1 MTQPEFDP
9 VQVVGPQRTSQQL
22 ATSICFSVLTTIV
35 SWGTKQTQQTKQ
47 TQILLRTSVHTHP
60 CHTALRRGPLSVNT
74 GALNKN

>member
-35 SWGTKQTQQTKQ
+35 SWGTKQTQ
-47 TQILLRTSVHTHP
+47 ILLRTSVHTHP

>member
-35 SWGTKQTQQTKQ
+35 SWGTKQTQ
-47 TQILLRTSVHTHP
+47 ILLRTSVHMHP